1 MKTENR
7 HINFQEPE
15 GMMLLRYIKDT
26 ASNEEKSYIEAWL
39 EADENNKR
47 ILLQTARIYYANNAM
62 ERIASRNP
70 LAAYKKVEG
79 HISRSERS
87 YWLQRVTA
95 AVACI
100 AAIVG
105 LSTLISYIWI
115 NSASKEVHSQF
126 VSLQANAGMRSHFDL
141 PDGTIV
147 FLNSGSILSYPVPYG
162 PHERKVQLS
171 GEAYFKVA
179 SDEKKPFIVSTFKD
193 HYRVRVLGTEFN
205 IQAYKEED
213 IISTTLVNGSVDV
226 EVENEEGNSY
236 TCKLQP
242 SEKAVYNLKEGK
254 IVVSEVNIAY
264 ETAWI
269 EGKLMFKNTPLSEV
283 LRKLSYY
290 YNVEFTVED
299 PVIKSYCLTGV
310 LDNRQLSQ
318 TLDYLK
324 LSSNIDYRIE
334 EVDTDDSLGIRR
346 THVILWKKKKK

>member
-126 VSLQANAGMRSHFDL
+126 VSLQANAGM
-141 PDGTIV
+141 
-147 FLNSGSILSYPVPYG
+147 
-162 PHERKVQLS
+162 
-171 GEAYFKVA
+171 
-179 SDEKKPFIVSTFKD
+179 PFIVSTFKD